1 MPGARVVEKVIPL
14 LDSCTKHF
22 SDTLYERICG
32 RKVRGVT
39 VEIKQRLNEV
49 LVKLFRNIND
59 IEGRAIKTEEYS
71 DMTAN
76 DMHVIEAIG
85 TKAPRNMS
93 AVAKSLGVTTGTLT
107 ISVNSLVKKGYVER
121 IRSEEDRRVVLV
133 SLSPKG
139 KKAYLQHEE
148 FHEEMIDAIVAQLN
162 EEEKCVLENAL
173 KNLNEFF
180 SEKSR
185 LGKG

>member
-1 MPGARVVEKVIPL
+1 
-14 LDSCTKHF
+14 
-22 SDTLYERICG
+22 
-32 RKVRGVT
+32 
-39 VEIKQRLNEV
+39 
-49 LVKLFRNIND
+49 
-59 IEGRAIKTEEYS
+59 
-71 DMTAN
+71 MTAN

-148 FHEEMIDAIVAQLN
+148 FHKEMIDAIVAQLN